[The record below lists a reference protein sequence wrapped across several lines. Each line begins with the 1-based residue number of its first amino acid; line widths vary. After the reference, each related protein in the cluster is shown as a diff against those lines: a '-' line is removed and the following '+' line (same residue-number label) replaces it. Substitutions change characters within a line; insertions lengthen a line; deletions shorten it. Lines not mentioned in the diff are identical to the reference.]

1 MGWLPAVGSGS
12 LVLLLVALLAV
23 GITGAAV
30 VEEWEIVGGAGTSVT
45 TVVATSG
52 DPIEATD
59 TVRDRVKSRKEG
71 DRQVMAVSMSE

>member
-1 MGWLPAVGSGS
+1 MVGRAVGTAVVRSAAVGSGS

-59 TVRDRVKSRKEG
+59 TE
-71 DRQVMAVSMSE
+71 QVSLEQLPMF